1 MTRDLRRF
9 LPWLVMLVGCSS
21 QPFCDFQDTAPI
33 VALPVPDSA
42 NSAGWGRVMV
52 PMSFEENGVVR
63 DCVAATGPL
72 SQTEVFQ
79 LAADGELSVERLAN
93 LSEICTRND
102 SENDETSTC
111 YQRHPGVGLALRS
124 VWRTGESCI
133 GVGMAGAESDAGIG
147 FWCALGDR
155 HLQDD
160 RSFVPVEFEVRAVA
174 SVAGPTER
182 IFIGTERSLH
192 VLEGDATEAV
202 RALWPEEDRFPAR
215 GSAIDAVSAM
225 QVETDEAATGQLVAV
240 GFPELDTPAVLI
252 GEVIPP
258 AEGEETATLT
268 PRACITVEEPGFG
281 SVLKLARLE
290 PGGPPVLLAGS
301 LWSYEGREPA
311 VHIFDLDLAA
321 APEDVACEQADP
333 TLSLRCGPVSGADPA
348 PDPTVDVDCTGEGS
362 GFGTSFDVGDLDD
375 TPAYEVVVGSPGATA
390 DGFARAGAAFVFRP
404 ARDDADVLAAL
415 VDSGDER
422 QDAQLGD
429 GVAVVPVG
437 DRAEPVIAEPGQSSL
452 LLFLCTGVG
461 DAAPGWDSPLSATN
475 SLEDP
480 RCRNPQQ

>member
-1 MTRDLRRF
+1 MTRDLRRS

-42 NSAGWGRVMV
+42 HTAGWGRVMV
-52 PMSFEENGVVR
+52 PMRFEENGVVR
-63 DCVAATGPL
+63 DCVAATGPI

-79 LAADGELSVERLAN
+79 LAVDGELAVERLAN
-93 LSEICTRND
+93 LSELCTRDD
-102 SENDETSTC
+102 SENDSASTC
-111 YQRHPGVGLALRS
+111 YQRHPGVGLAVRS
-124 VWRTGESCI
+124 AWRDGESCV
-133 GVGMAGAESDAGIG
+133 GVGMAGAEREAGVG

-155 HLQDD
+155 HLQND
-160 RSFVPVEFEVRAVA
+160 RSFVPVEFGVRALA
-174 SVAGPTER
+174 SLAGPTER

-202 RALWPEEDRFPAR
+202 RVLWPDDDRFPVR
-215 GSAIDAVSAM
+215 GAAVAALSAM

-240 GFPELDTPAVLI
+240 GFPEIAAPAVLV

-258 AEGEETATLT
+258 AAGEETATLT
-268 PRACITVEEPGFG
+268 PRACIAVEEAGFG
-281 SVLKLARLE
+281 SALKLARLV

-321 APEDVACEQADP
+321 APGDVACEPAEP
-333 TLSLRCGPVSGADPA
+333 ALSLRCGPVSGADRGA
-348 PDPTVDVDCTGEGS
+348 DLTVDVDCSGDGS

-375 TPAYEVVVGSPGATA
+375 TPELEVVVGSPGATA
-390 DGFARAGAAFVFRP
+390 DGFVRAGAAFVFRP
-404 ARDDADVLAAL
+404 ARDGADVLAAL
-415 VDSGDER
+415 VDSGDDREE
-422 QDAQLGD
+422 AQLGD

-437 DRAEPVIAEPGQSSL
+437 DRLEPLLTEPGQSSL

-461 DAAPGWDSPLSATN
+461 DGAPGWDSPLSATN